1 MVDGPSFSA
10 LPPRPPTPPR
20 SSSFNSAPSKIDTL
34 QSSHN
39 QPPLSTPDGALS
51 SLDLSPHPH
60 SSASKKVNFSPLPTA
75 FATPNSKLRT
85 PLRTLLPSN
94 QCRPSKS
101 ILKTCSSPAAP
112 LSDDVLPSPVENLP
126 AMLES
131 ISHQLAGESRTS
143 RADAYKQLV
152 GALTAYRNLPD
163 ENALADK
170 IESISGYIR
179 RDICEVAGTY
189 NPLDIKVV
197 RQALKLLILF
207 IFNPN
212 LSLRLSDDL
221 RVFIIDHSIASLQN
235 PNTPKVIVTEY
246 LRVLAVQN
254 FSPKIVTSSRIA
266 HLLSAL
272 NDITTR
278 IEGKAVVAHRLE
290 IYERLL
296 YLPQA
301 AMASQADLWMDHL
314 VTALHHNVKEI
325 RTKAIHFGKLVA
337 VKFGPNAPISA
348 QLRKVLDIETGDNS
362 KFVLELCR
370 RLTAMISNSESSPH
384 VPQIWSVVILLLR
397 NKRWAID
404 QWDHLK
410 EWLLVIQKC
419 FNCSDLTTKSQA
431 LVAWDLL
438 VYSLPL
444 GEATSNDIVKLL
456 FRPIHSQLERKKSD
470 KQTPLLNQAFSTYH
484 KLLYYAFRPSTSHA
498 RLELFWTAYMKA
510 AFSENLNSDPT
521 NNRRLCQVLASLLWN
536 PQPKVWDE
544 NKIKINKVTVIS
556 AEDLPRL
563 DCKWVRSRLSVI
575 LPLFESLFRMSTWS
589 DENVQ
594 ESSIAIAWLHL
605 SKALADASSKEITP
619 SSESMQ
625 AIASILGI
633 LQRVWKTEPESLNAT
648 GPGANEA
655 FHNRFHFLLKTSV
668 SCIGSTPFTD
678 KLLLKT
684 SQETFQTSHTPTH
697 HRRTLDG
704 NIKPPIF
711 HLFDLIVISSHP
723 GLDPAYFRLIQS
735 VIEIGVQAR
744 TSRSS
749 QLETLRQFSDICIG
763 KRKKPWVFRVADF
776 TILRHAWRSIATL
789 AKECLT
795 GYPVETAPRHRE
807 DSPSHDYENVI
818 AVLAAGS
825 GFSQVYPE
833 WSQLLDSFRSVVMSE
848 RGEIALAA
856 IPDMLAELALLQPFG
871 PSLYCCAALLDLAV
885 FIPTP
890 DQPPPSL
897 HPSANKPP
905 LMHRRTQQPP
915 SHDNLAELAKQV
927 LEQTYEDLRHIEPVQ
942 VVKLCDSM
950 AKFCDRCPSKIG
962 PRFLEKTQ
970 GSLGLWLADR
980 SAFLTSRNQIDKSV
994 LASAQSLIRS
1004 TANLLQQ
1011 SSNTHPTLLQQLSI
1025 LVTSGLESRHKS
1037 TVNIFIK
1044 LWNNSFGTLLTL
1056 EYPENVERALRR
1068 LKPFVHLLLPNFPP
1082 GVNNTIELASPEFL
1096 SSQDEV
1102 VRSDTP
1108 LALLDRHNKLIKTPS
1123 QTNAPS
1129 SASRSRR
1136 RKKSTPLSS
1145 RVSTPKPRLRHDD
1158 SQIQF
1163 VPVESSPTVNTGGDT
1178 QVLTEN
1184 QREVRDRQRGE
1195 TAKMFPGLRSSASQ
1209 IGQDTAHQPNAN
1221 NSDRIESAPPTP
1233 SLHLSLAANDEELPG
1248 SSPTPSSKNHVLQP
1262 GQMMGSSLSSMLD
1275 LDDIHSEDLPSSPPQ
1290 IHDHQN
1296 THPQASKA
1304 QRNSNNK
1311 EQDVANQSVSPIST
1325 QPEILNAGSQPDT
1338 PNAGEMKRATAADT
1352 RKQDVTAS
1360 ASKSRADRLA
1370 EDDPNGGLSQGG
1382 DDTDREPSPS
1392 RDHARRYPGP
1402 DRVDLIPDSF
1412 SDDLEQ
1418 QIASQLEQDLELS
1431 MDMELADDKQQASDA
1446 SILTRSMKRKR
1457 EDNAPTHPDRAK
1469 RPSPSPRSSRSSD
1482 KAVAQQPSKNSAAHP
1497 ESVPPGDDAGT
1508 QRKRPSRSRRT
1519 ADPSRGG
1526 TQTSNPSTDSGQTS
1540 QRKSKKRRSQRL
1552 NDQSIIDPPD
1562 EQIEDQPEPQISPD
1576 RGMTEPT
1583 ADVEMQEAN
1592 EPPGNQA
1599 DHSGP
1604 AAAPDQSE
1612 VTGILA
1618 SLRSVLGSIR
1628 TAAFGRTV
1636 LREIDDVMFD
1646 IRVEAHDAARRHEG
1660 RS

>member
-20 SSSFNSAPSKIDTL
+20 SSSFNSAPSKTDAL
-34 QSSHN
+34 QSSNN
-39 QPPLSTPDGALS
+39 QPPLSTPDGAL

-60 SSASKKVNFSPLPTA
+60 SSASKKVIFSPLPAA

-85 PLRTLLPSN
+85 PLRTLPPSN

-112 LSDDVLPSPVENLP
+112 LSDDLLPSPVENLP

-131 ISHQLAGESRTS
+131 ISHQLAGESRAS

-163 ENALADK
+163 GNALADK
-170 IESISGYIR
+170 VESISGYIR
-179 RDICEVAGTY
+179 RDICEVVGTY

-197 RQALKLLILF
+197 RQALKLLIMF

-221 RVFIIDHSIASLQN
+221 RIFIIDHSIASLQN
-235 PNTPKVIVTEY
+235 PNTPKIIATEY

-278 IEGKAVVAHRLE
+278 IEGKAIVANRLD

-296 YLPQA
+296 FLPQA
-301 AMASQADLWMDHL
+301 AMASQADFWMDHL

-325 RTKAIHFGKLVA
+325 RAKAIHFGRLVA
-337 VKFGPNAPISA
+337 IKFGPNAPIST
-348 QLRKVLDIETGDNS
+348 QLRKILDIDTGDNS
-362 KFVLELCR
+362 KFVLELCG

-410 EWLLVIQKC
+410 DWLLVIQKC

-498 RLELFWTAYMKA
+498 RLELFWTAYMKT
-510 AFSENLNSDPT
+510 AFSENLNSDLT
-521 NNRRLCQVLASLLWN
+521 NNRRLCQILASLLWN

-544 NKIKINKVTVIS
+544 NKIKINKVTVID

-589 DENVQ
+589 DKTVQ

-625 AIASILGI
+625 ALASILGI
-633 LQRVWKTEPESLNAT
+633 LLRVWKDEPRSLNAT
-648 GPGANEA
+648 GPGAKEA
-655 FHNRFHFLLKTSV
+655 FYDRFHFLLRTSV
-668 SCIGSTPFTD
+668 SCIGPTPFTD

-704 NIKPPIF
+704 NIKPPVF
-711 HLFDLIVISSHP
+711 HLFELIVISSHP
-723 GLDPAYFRLIQS
+723 ELNPAYFRLIQG

-744 TSRSS
+744 TSRSA
-749 QLETLRQFSDICIG
+749 QLETLRQFSDLCIG
-763 KRKKPWVFRVADF
+763 KRKKPWVFRVGDF
-776 TILRHAWRSIATL
+776 TILRNAWHSIATL
-789 AKECLT
+789 AKGCLT
-795 GYPVETAPRHRE
+795 GYPVETASRHCE
-807 DSPSHDYENVI
+807 DSTSHDYENVI
-818 AVLAAGS
+818 AILAAGS
-825 GFSQVYPE
+825 GFSQEFPE
-833 WSQLLDSFRSVVMSE
+833 WSQLLDSFCSVVKSE

-856 IPDMLAELALLQPFG
+856 IPDMLAEQALLQPFG

-890 DQPPPSL
+890 EQPPPSF
-897 HPSANKPP
+897 HPSASKSP

-915 SHDNLAELAKQV
+915 SHDNLAELANQV

-942 VVKLCDSM
+942 VVKLCDAM
-950 AKFCDRCPSKIG
+950 AKFCDRCPSKLG

-980 SAFLTSRNQIDKSV
+980 RAFLTSSQIDKSV
-994 LASAQSLIRS
+994 IAAAQSLIRS
-1004 TANLLQQ
+1004 IANLLQQ

-1025 LVTSGLESRHKS
+1025 LVTSGFESRHRS
-1037 TVNIFIK
+1037 TVNKFVK
-1044 LWNNSFGTLLTL
+1044 LWNSSFGTLLTL
-1056 EYPENVERALRR
+1056 EYPENVERALRQ

-1082 GVNNTIELASPEFL
+1082 GVNNMVELPSPEFL

-1102 VRSDTP
+1102 ARSDTP

-1123 QTNAPS
+1123 QTNTPS

-1163 VPVESSPTVNTGGDT
+1163 VPVESSPTVNSMGDT

-1209 IGQDTAHQPNAN
+1209 LGQDTTRQPNAN

-1233 SLHLSLAANDEELPG
+1233 SLHLSLAVNDDELPG

-1262 GQMMGSSLSSMLD
+1262 GQMNSSSLSSMLD

-1290 IHDHQN
+1290 IHDRQN
-1296 THPQASKA
+1296 THPQASTA
-1304 QRNSNNK
+1304 QRDSNKN
-1311 EQDVANQSVSPIST
+1311 EQDIANQPVSPISS
-1325 QPEILNAGSQPDT
+1325 QPEIPDAGSQPGT
-1338 PNAGEMKRATAADT
+1338 PNADEMKRATAADT
-1352 RKQDVTAS
+1352 SKQDVTGS
-1360 ASKSRADRLA
+1360 ASKSRVDHLAD
-1370 EDDPNGGLSQGG
+1370 EDPNGGLSRDG
-1382 DDTDREPSPS
+1382 DDTDRGPSPS
-1392 RDHARRYPGP
+1392 RDHARGKYPGP
-1402 DRVDLIPDSF
+1402 DRVDLNPDSF
-1412 SDDLEQ
+1412 SDDLEH
-1418 QIASQLEQDLELS
+1418 QIVSQLQQDLELS
-1431 MDMELADDKQQASDA
+1431 MDMELADDKQQVADA
-1446 SILTRSMKRKR
+1446 SVLTRSMKRKR
-1457 EDNAPTHPDRAK
+1457 EDIASARPDRAK
-1469 RPSPSPRSSRSSD
+1469 RPSPSPRRSRSSD
-1482 KAVAQQPSKNSAAHP
+1482 KGVPQQPSENSAAHP
-1497 ESVPPGDDAGT
+1497 ETVLPGDDTGT
-1508 QRKRPSRSRRT
+1508 QRKRSSRSRRT
-1519 ADPSRGG
+1519 ANPSPGG
-1526 TQTSNPSTDSGQTS
+1526 TQTSNPLTHSGQTS

-1552 NDQSIIDPPD
+1552 NDQTILDPPD
-1562 EQIEDQPEPQISPD
+1562 EQIEDQAEPQISPD
-1576 RGMTEPT
+1576 RGMAEPT

-1592 EPPGNQA
+1592 EPPGDQA

-1628 TAAFGRTV
+1628 TATFGRTA